1 MSHTIHGISVGIER
15 HHQQMMVVM
24 KASGTL
30 THEDYQNI
38 TPMLIGAFQA
48 IEQPKIKI
56 LVDITDF
63 DGWELR
69 AAWDD
74 FRLGLELG
82 TDIDK
87 IAIYGHKSWQ
97 DMAAKIGAWFIKGEM
112 RAFEQYQDAIDWIS
126 SSESE

>member
-1 MSHTIHGISVGIER
+1 MSHTIHGVSVGIER

-30 THEDYQNI
+30 THEDYQSI
-38 TPMLIGAFQA
+38 TPMLIGALRA
-48 IEQPKIKI
+48 IVQPKVKI

-63 DGWELR
+63 EGWELR

-74 FRLGLELG
+74 FRLGMKMG
-82 TDIDK
+82 SNIDK

-112 RAFEQYQDAIDWIS
+112 RAFEKYEDAIEWLAA
-126 SSESE
+126 SES